1 MKKAQEIIGLP
12 IITISNGMEVG
23 KVKSVIINASKGA
36 IDYVVVDS
44 GIQVLSVQVIPS
56 ENILGIGEY
65 ALTIENED
73 AMKDISTVPE
83 AVNLVKENIQITGTK
98 ILTKKGTLI
107 GEVGDIYID
116 EEDSCKIAG
125 LGYITDANNDK
136 VRIIPRESVITFGK
150 NLLVVE
156 DDVESKLLDSAA
168 QLTAGRDISGFEKKN
183 LVSSNYLDN
192 EEANE
197 PIDEV
202 LKSESI
208 TEADNGLTDS
218 SENEIWTET
227 ADESSAEPEQ
237 DVNDTSDS
245 TSDAAKLFEQK
256 QRQYLNGKIAT
267 KTITDNQ
274 GNIIVSEGMVINDQ
288 IIDEAKR
295 NGKLI
300 ELVMN
305 NRA

>member
-168 QLTAGRDISGFEKKN
+168 QLTAGRGISGFEKKN

-218 SENEIWTET
+218 SESGIWTET
-227 ADESSAEPEQ
+227 AGESSAEPEQ
-237 DVNDTSDS
+237 EANDTSDS

-267 KTITDNQ
+267 KTIKDNQ